1 MPGAADFSLA
11 DLYAALDVE
20 RQTRG
25 ITWRQM
31 MQEINAVGRW
41 HIHPI
46 SDSTV
51 RSLRTKAVG
60 EGDGILQMLRWL
72 KRAPESFVPGCN
84 RAAAH
89 AMKLPDVP
97 AHEILR
103 FDTRRLYQALDA
115 QRTARHLTWQ
125 EVAQEIG
132 RLTSVSLTNL
142 KKGGRV
148 AFPQVVWMTRWL
160 DRPVAD
166 FVRASPL

>member
-1 MPGAADFSLA
+1 MTRAADFSLA
-11 DLYAALDVE
+11 DLYAALDAE
-20 RQTRG
+20 RQTREM
-25 ITWRQM
+25 TWRQM

-41 HIHPI
+41 HIQPI

-72 KRAPESFVPGCN
+72 KRAPESFVPGYQPV
-84 RAAAH
+84 AAD

-97 AHEILR
+97 AHQILR
-103 FDTRRLYQALDA
+103 FDTRRLFEALDA
-115 QRTARHLTWQ
+115 RRAARHLTWPD
-125 EVAQEIG
+125 VAQEIG
-132 RLTSVSLTNL
+132 RLTAASLTNL

-148 AFPQVVWMTRWL
+148 AFPQVVWMAQWL

-166 FVRASPL
+166 FVRGSAL